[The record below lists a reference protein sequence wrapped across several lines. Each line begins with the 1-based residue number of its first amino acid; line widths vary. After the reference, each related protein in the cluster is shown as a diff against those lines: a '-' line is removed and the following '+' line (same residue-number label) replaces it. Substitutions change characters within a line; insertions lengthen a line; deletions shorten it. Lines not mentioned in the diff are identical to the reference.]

1 MFRILPVFIL
11 LLFFDF
17 SALSQTYGSSS
28 ASTFNS
34 PNSEVIGRVNFGSLP
49 YGIQDINNPSLNGI
63 LNSTCT
69 GYSDF
74 TIGNNS
80 NLDGNL
86 TNAQFSTGVVKSQ
99 TYFLE
104 VVGSFCS
111 SNFSN
116 SGNPNRAIKVF
127 VDFNDDGD
135 FTDGGEQ
142 VYVSNVTDG
151 FQQVDEPVFNTSFVI
166 PLNAVV
172 GELRMR
178 IVYRRVGT
186 STFIWGLPNSGSTG
200 TYPRGETED
209 YTANLGI
216 LSVEDLSISNAEFTV
231 VSLANNQ
238 FDITLTTEFDGLAS
252 ITIYNVLGQTLAY
265 NNLEKQGNNYVY
277 RLDMSYA
284 DAGVYLIKMG
294 DNASKTYKT
303 SKIIVR

>member
-209 YTANLGI
+209 YTLVVTGYIDQITPTDIGCNGSSDGQLTITPNIAAPVGVEFSINGEIASNSGKRSFGI
-216 LSVEDLSISNAEFTV
+216 GSVRIPRRY
-231 VSLANNQ
+231 SL
-238 FDITLTTEFDGLAS
+238 
-252 ITIYNVLGQTLAY
+252 QTY
-265 NNLEKQGNNYVY
+265 
-277 RLDMSYA
+277 
-284 DAGVYLIKMG
+284 
-294 DNASKTYKT
+294 
-303 SKIIVR
+303 